1 MVSTKLASLCK
12 FREYYRWPA
21 QDCLNWSD
29 HCNLLFLHESM
40 LWLNHCKS
48 TLWLNVCANMWI
60 IFNLQN
66 TSKSGWKSSS
76 FFYPEKVFF
85 LLLRMGEKNYCCF
98 IIIFLREKITKKFQC
113 HNILRH
119 GGYLLSKDQ
128 KNTLVCFRGIAN
140 LKFEGFFIPFHY
152 ILKICYTSKQTTPHQ
167 PRNNIITKFK
177 VSNGFC
183 LKSMV

>member
-1 MVSTKLASLCK
+1 MFVQICELYLIYRIQANLDEKAVVFFTQKK
-12 FREYYRWPA
+12 F
-21 QDCLNWSD
+21 
-29 HCNLLFLHESM
+29 
-40 LWLNHCKS
+40 
-48 TLWLNVCANMWI
+48 
-60 IFNLQN
+60 
-66 TSKSGWKSSS
+66 
-76 FFYPEKVFF
+76 FFYSFAWVK
-85 LLLRMGEKNYCCF
+85 KNYCCF

>member
-76 FFYPEKVFF
+76 FFYPEKVLF
-85 LLLRMGEKNYCCF
+85 LLLRLGEKKLLLFYYNF
-98 IIIFLREKITKKFQC
+98 SSGKDNKKFQC
-113 HNILRH
+113 HNILWH

-128 KNTLVCFRGIAN
+128 ENTLACFRGIAN
-140 LKFEGFFIPFHY
+140 LKFEFFLSHFTIYWKFVIHPN
-152 ILKICYTSKQTTPHQ
+152 KQHHISLG
-167 PRNNIITKFK
+167 II
-177 VSNGFC
+177 
-183 LKSMV
+183 